1 MSCCDQGGGVH
12 HGVGEQFVESHS
24 GEGFYTYEEGLT
36 CTDKCRGVHDAAVAE
51 MVGATSCHQTGDIC
65 HGGHYG
71 LGFANFR
78 NPTGDTV
85 TFRLH
90 ACNAGKHRIAITYAL
105 ANDDPPRPLDVQVN
119 GVDAVGTTG
128 GIATAGT
135 SYQSGAR
142 GVNFPATGSW
152 TVWGKVFVEG
162 MFLDGENTVIL
173 RAVSNSGPNVDS
185 IEVYPH
191 DDSEIGSA
199 FVDVDNEYNLYIDGH
214 LIGSGSQWDSTDA
227 YNFQAS
233 CDVPTV
239 YAIHGI
245 DYEHTAGVAG
255 AGMVAE
261 FNHCESSDAFS
272 ICGAVRLANPKR
284 ITIAGRG
291 DPHQHALEVHR
302 ERSAERRAA
311 AAAVDAADLR
321 RQRLAG
327 RHLVRPE
334 RRREQLLVH
343 AHGTPRRRDRAGCAV
358 DLDVG
363 RDRCVVVSDPRLRAR
378 RRVLPLRLQARGDQL
393 QGRGDPVPVGLW
405 NLGLRA

>member
-1 MSCCDQGGGVH
+1 MSIFAFADLACLVQTDNQNIGACFNQDGTGTDGSFSGGTSWMQNSQGGGVH

-51 MVGATSCHQTGDIC
+51 MVGATSCHQVRHLASLLPTSLCADNNCGTHQTGDVC

-71 LGFANFR
+71 LGFANFQ

-119 GVDAVGTTG
+119 GVDAMGTTG

-162 MFLDGENTVIL
+162 MLLDGENTVIL

-191 DDSEIGSA
+191 DDSEVGSA

-227 YNFQAS
+227 
-233 CDVPTV
+233 
-239 YAIHGI
+239 
-245 DYEHTAGVAG
+245 
-255 AGMVAE
+255 
-261 FNHCESSDAFS
+261 CESGQVSRYHL
-272 ICGAVRLANPKR
+272 CVR
-284 ITIAGRG
+284 
-291 DPHQHALEVHR
+291 
-302 ERSAERRAA
+302 
-311 AAAVDAADLR
+311 
-321 RQRLAG
+321 
-327 RHLVRPE
+327 
-334 RRREQLLVH
+334 
-343 AHGTPRRRDRAGCAV
+343 
-358 DLDVG
+358 
-363 RDRCVVVSDPRLRAR
+363 
-378 RRVLPLRLQARGDQL
+378 
-393 QGRGDPVPVGLW
+393 
-405 NLGLRA
+405 